1 MDPVLYKTD
10 DGNFVRFEET
20 TARNEAASAEAGR
33 PIFDK
38 VLLAT
43 VLVPGSR
50 QEAVHE
56 IERSFVDGSV
66 RRRDATAQRFE
77 KQLAAF
83 RASHASRDLTGTPV
97 EQWPSL
103 DVRQIA
109 ELRALGVFT
118 VEALAALSDAGLQ
131 RLGPG
136 GRVLQDKAVAWLEA
150 AKGSAHAEHL
160 AVELARRDAEI
171 ARLSGQ
177 VAELAAL
184 LEERTRPDRS
194 GSATAIQEA

>member
-66 RRRDATAQRFE
+66 RRREATAQRFE

-83 RASHASRDLTGTPV
+83 RALHASRDLTGTPV

-103 DVRQIA
+103 DVRQVA
-109 ELRALGVFT
+109 ELKALGVFT
-118 VEALAALSDAGLQ
+118 VEALAALSDAGMQ
-131 RLGPG
+131 KLGPG
-136 GRVLQDKAVAWLEA
+136 GRALQSRA
-150 AKGSAHAEHL
+150 ATYLAAAADTAHAGHL
-160 AVELARRDAEI
+160 AVELERRDQEI
-171 ARLSGQ
+171 ARLTRQ
-177 VAELAAL
+177 VADLAAL
-184 LEERTRPDRS
+184 LEQRTSP
-194 GSATAIQEA
+194 AAQEG